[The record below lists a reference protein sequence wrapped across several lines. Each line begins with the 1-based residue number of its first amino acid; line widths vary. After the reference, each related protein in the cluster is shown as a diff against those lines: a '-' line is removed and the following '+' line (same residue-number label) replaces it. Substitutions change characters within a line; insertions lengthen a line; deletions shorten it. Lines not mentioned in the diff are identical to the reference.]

1 MILPSD
7 VCPPTSEEVG
17 FFKIPVN
24 QISEWLKQ
32 RLDAGRKSKW
42 LIESPHHASLDELC
56 ELLRP
61 LAATGVD
68 RYLFIPLEEWT
79 AVLNNAI
86 LGTDLGM
93 IQSIAARDGM
103 CLAIRAVAGRER
115 PDAFAGTVLEV
126 YDPTAPDLTL
136 RLRRSISAI
145 DDGRKWRFDQE
156 GDPYPFES
164 LDLYSRK
171 SVRDRFTPD
180 TLRD

>member
-115 PDAFAGTVLEV
+115 PDAFA
-126 YDPTAPDLTL
+126 APFL
-136 RLRRSISAI
+136 RSTIRRRRI
-145 DDGRKWRFDQE
+145 
-156 GDPYPFES
+156 
-164 LDLYSRK
+164 
-171 SVRDRFTPD
+171 
-180 TLRD
+180 